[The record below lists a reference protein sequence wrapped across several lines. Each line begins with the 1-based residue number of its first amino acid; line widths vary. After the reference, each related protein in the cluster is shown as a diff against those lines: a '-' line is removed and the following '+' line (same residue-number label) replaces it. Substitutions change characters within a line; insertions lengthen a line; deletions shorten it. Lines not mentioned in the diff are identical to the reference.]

1 MPAHNP
7 WIDYG
12 RRPLRRNLSDI
23 IISIF
28 VVAAAG
34 FIPGCEKSP
43 PIDYPSKDTLTPGI
57 FLEPE
62 ERAVLPTGVEVRKVY
77 DPGIELTKESE
88 GFVGQPYNDAANYC
102 TIGYGHLIQL
112 APCDGSISGEFK
124 TGIDVP
130 QGTEILR
137 TDMGKAERGVM
148 TLVDV
153 ELTDGQYGALCD
165 FVFNVGIGNFR
176 SSTLR
181 KRLNAGDYDRV
192 PFEFRRWVMA
202 GGRKLPGLVARRE
215 KEIVLF
221 FEAIGIPRAAPLPGE
236 DLTPLDIRSGRAGS

>member
-1 MPAHNP
+1 M
-7 WIDYG
+7 
-12 RRPLRRNLSDI
+12 RRNLSDI

-165 FVFNVGIGNFR
+165 FVFNVGAGNFR
-176 SSTLR
+176 KSTLR
-181 KRLNAGDYDRV
+181 KRVNARDFDRV
-192 PFEFRRWVMA
+192 PFEFRRWVFA
-202 GGRKLPGLVARRE
+202 GGRKLTGLAKRRE
-215 KEIVLF
+215 NEITLF
-221 FEAIGIPRAAPLPGE
+221 FEEIGIPRAIPPPDV
-236 DLTPLDIRSGRAGS
+236 DLSPIDIRTGEAGS